1 MTCFSNQRR
10 SVAEVR
16 SENGGLSCIRDALRN
31 IPNNGVRLNRTSFQ
45 YNFSELVEASRGVL
59 SIPSFHTRQ
68 LLRTFTPTTQTT
80 MSKKNKGRAD
90 GLVYSTNQ
98 DYYNDYDDNEPAAE
112 TAPKEKQKLRV
123 KLDSKQRAG
132 KLVTLVEGFSGTT
145 EDLEALGKQ
154 LKTKCGTGGSAK
166 DGLIIIQGD
175 YKEKIIAWL
184 RDWGYVLTKG

>member
-1 MTCFSNQRR
+1 
-10 SVAEVR
+10 
-16 SENGGLSCIRDALRN
+16 
-31 IPNNGVRLNRTSFQ
+31 
-45 YNFSELVEASRGVL
+45 
-59 SIPSFHTRQ
+59 
-68 LLRTFTPTTQTT
+68 
-80 MSKKNKGRAD
+80 MSKKHQGRPD

-98 DYYNDYDDNEPAAE
+98 DFYNDYDDNSPAAE

-145 EDLEALGKQ
+145 DDLEVLGKQ

-184 RDWGYVLTKG
+184 KDWGYTLTKG